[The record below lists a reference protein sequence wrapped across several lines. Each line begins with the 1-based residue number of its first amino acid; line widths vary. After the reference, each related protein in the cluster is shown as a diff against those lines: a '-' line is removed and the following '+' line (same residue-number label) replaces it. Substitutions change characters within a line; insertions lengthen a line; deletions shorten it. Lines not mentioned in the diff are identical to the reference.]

1 MFKQY
6 LGYSLLIIAFISYKL
21 RDLVSRLIPNFSI
34 FIICIILLVIF
45 GVYLIFLSYIKA
57 ANENKNHHQK
67 RVTKLKVDGEKI
79 ILNPDNCIVKENNY
93 YEEKVDNSFSRI
105 AVADSLYEPNRNV
118 TQNYKEQTA
127 IIFYYKN
134 KGKEFRLTSQTFPFN
149 AERLNTYLMKGSVK
163 LYVSRLDK
171 NDYAFDLEE

>member
-1 MFKQY
+1 M
-6 LGYSLLIIAFISYKL
+6 I
-21 RDLVSRLIPNFSI
+21 V
-34 FIICIILLVIF
+34 
-45 GVYLIFLSYIKA
+45 GVYLIFLSYLKA
-57 ANENKNHHQK
+57 ANKNKNRHQK
-67 RVTKLKVDGEKI
+67 KVTKLKADGKKI
-79 ILNPDNCIVKENNY
+79 ILSPHNCIVKENNY

-134 KGKEFRLTSQTFPFN
+134 KGEELRLTSQTFPFN
-149 AERLNTYLMKGSVK
+149 SDKLNAYLKNGSVI